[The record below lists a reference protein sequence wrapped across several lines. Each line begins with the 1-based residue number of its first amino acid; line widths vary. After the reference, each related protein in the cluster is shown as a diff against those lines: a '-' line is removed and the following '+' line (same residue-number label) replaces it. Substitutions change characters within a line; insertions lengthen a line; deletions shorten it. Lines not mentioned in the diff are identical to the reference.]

1 MDYGMRKAKSRIK
14 KKKIARR
21 APRPV
26 ENPAWLREDPV
37 GNAISLPV
45 STRPSLL
52 PFHELTPE
60 DFERLCLRLSERSA
74 TAEAAW
80 VYGKTGHAQHGIDV
94 LIRIVDGA
102 FHVWQSKRYKKIS
115 KATVNEAVAFF
126 LKHKW
131 AKQARRFVLAVAC
144 QFESPAVIDAI
155 EAARTA
161 LRARNI
167 EFEALGASELTERMK
182 SETALVDDFFG
193 RAWVEPICGPEAL
206 ELLKNRLSR
215 FDVESVRARLCIFYN
230 SWISAVDPGLPI
242 ARQDSQGRTHA
253 SIPITERYI
262 QPDFIVPLADSQIPP
277 AGDAPDRDSEQ
288 RKADEA
294 APSQRAAQ
302 RHDQHASSVGP
313 ALRERRVPLDEYL
326 KSQSQA
332 LIVGEAGSGK
342 SSLLRFVAL
351 DILADKPAL
360 EAVKNRFAKAIP
372 VWLPFALWVRMS
384 IEHGSP
390 VAIEDAVSE
399 FFRSQ
404 GDTGLADEMRRAVGG
419 QNIVLLADGIDEASD
434 VTAARTLVA
443 VLTAFSSRTGIP
455 ILATSRPHGARNLS
469 ELASSWD
476 RCNLAA
482 LSDAQR
488 HALASLWFGVL
499 EGFEAGASATPSQI
513 QGRAKRKADTF
524 ISALQL
530 NAGISRLSQTP
541 LFLLAFLNL
550 HRCGQTLPRDRFA
563 ASQEIVEQLMEHQP
577 RRRDMSALAMRSL
590 AGDPRMRDRVI
601 ADFAY
606 ALQAGEL
613 RGSIPDAATEEV
625 AAARGADLIRSRQQS
640 ADQESAEA
648 DARKIFSFTGE
659 RAGLLV
665 NKAQGNVGFL
675 HLSLQEYLAARHV
688 MQRSLAERIAFV
700 STNAGR
706 VRWREPILYLL
717 FMTANEA
724 EVGQLLEA
732 IATAPVMDAD
742 ARAVRDALLTDA
754 VFADFDHDLGIVR
767 RLAAGMFA
775 EAELTA
781 WGARRTHLLGAAV
794 DGLFSESVGEMC
806 RAKLAEWVPDRH
818 GFGRAA
824 AIQAMPAWSAT
835 LRPACVTALLRC
847 LRCENDYVWRKAA
860 EILPVVSERNPEI
873 KERLMQAARA
883 APSVQ
888 TAQAAVVA
896 LGCGWFEDQDVGA
909 IAEALRASSHQG
921 LCLDA
926 IRIRA
931 KRGETDAT
939 DLDSYFAIAFGEE
952 RFAHGLVARD
962 LAEHFAGH
970 HRAAFVG
977 KLETA
982 IAAQMGDR
990 LGRILPLIGA
1000 LFICEPANARA
1011 RQELLQALAQDWVL
1025 HDLFSPG
1032 HFPVDRVEWTPELIA
1047 RIEGHI
1053 RNKERIM
1060 DSDLYWIAKILPLP
1074 LVKERCIEFLR
1085 GKPYLGFWC
1094 SQALVEFW
1102 GKSDPEVQAVFTE
1115 MLTAPPETVAQ
1126 VAEELPLVIDD
1137 HAACREA
1144 LLRALRADVSRTD
1157 FILKGCKKLGFT
1169 AADEEMVQAALQAGT
1184 RTKAPLYYDVW
1195 SGSIIGAFAAHPDVR
1210 KLALDELMRRDGPLG
1225 AVASSYPADEDMCR
1239 RVLGVLCPLDDRA
1252 RMRLVQG
1259 LEAAAASNDAAAE
1272 LLGTA
1277 RQDTGGL
1284 VCSESIIGWVE
1295 STLARGPLAEAD
1307 LGWLER
1313 ELDTVGPEYEKRR
1326 SAAVVGLL
1334 LAGAI
1339 ERFVRAKRYDGKPLD
1354 VEASPDLTRDDMYLR
1369 RLLPRWDELIR
1380 ALGSERN
1387 VFERFDI
1394 TPERTLRVIHAGIPG
1409 ANRAFALLMAQVPG
1423 ARHVHKSDLVAAVAE
1438 MEPRGNPMRE
1448 LIATLLLTPFW
1459 ARSVADHWAELRAG
1473 EIFAEYFRGDSDLRA
1488 KVIDA
1493 FRTNADNA
1501 GAAGALAELLLRED
1515 DAAVEQLLVAGVQ
1528 GRRYGVGTHFKLVAA
1543 FSSADAFIDEISRLL
1558 TRDIEPDDWSLPYWV
1573 PALVRRI
1580 KIDAE
1585 LRAKMLEALG
1595 AVVSVSTKVTF
1606 TALLARA
1613 AGSTDQLKAYAAEEL
1628 RKLQADPIPAIGF
1641 DLTSY
1646 AHRPLFQLM
1655 TELAA

>member
-1 MDYGMRKAKSRIK
+1 MDYDMRKAKSRIK
-14 KKKIARR
+14 KKKILRR
-21 APRPV
+21 GPRAV
-26 ENPAWLREDPV
+26 QNPAWLREDPV

-45 STRPSLL
+45 RTRPSLL

-94 LIRIVDGA
+94 LIRIADGA
-102 FHVWQSKRYKKIS
+102 FHVWQSKRYKKIT
-115 KATVNEAVAFF
+115 KATIKEAVAFF

-144 QFESPAVIDAI
+144 RFESPAVIDAI

-167 EFEALGASELTERMK
+167 ELEALDASTLTERMK

-215 FDVESVRARLCIFYN
+215 FDVASVRARLRIFYN

-242 ARQDSQGRTHA
+242 AGQDSQGRTHA

-277 AGDAPDRDSEQ
+277 AGETPERDPEA

-294 APSQRAAQ
+294 EPSQGPRE
-302 RHDQHASSVGP
+302 RHDRHASSVGLAP
-313 ALRERRVPLDEYL
+313 RERRVPLDEYL

-351 DILADKPAL
+351 DILADQPAL

-384 IEHGSP
+384 IERGSP
-390 VAIEDAVSE
+390 VAIEAAVFE

-404 GDTGLADEMRRAVGG
+404 GDTGLADEMRRAVAG

-434 VTAARTLVA
+434 ATAARTLVA
-443 VLTAFSSRTGIP
+443 VLTAFGSRTGIP

-524 ISALQL
+524 MSALQL

-541 LFLLAFLNL
+541 LFLLAFLSL
-550 HRCGQTLPRDRFA
+550 HRRGQTLPRDRFA

-590 AGDPRMRDRVI
+590 VGEPRMRDRVI

-648 DARKIFSFTGE
+648 DARKIFSFTEE

-688 MQRSLAERIAFV
+688 MQCSLTERIAFV

-775 EAELTA
+775 ETELTA

-818 GFGRAA
+818 GYGRAA
-824 AIQAMPAWSAT
+824 AIQAMPAWSAA
-835 LRPACVTALLRC
+835 LKPACLTALLRC

-860 EILPVVSERNPEI
+860 EILPVLSERNPEI

-896 LGCGWFEDQDVGA
+896 LSCGWFEDQDVGA

-931 KRGETDAT
+931 KRDETDAT
-939 DLDSYFAIAFGEE
+939 DLDSYFAIAFGKE
-952 RFAHGLVARD
+952 RFAHELVARD
-962 LAEHFAGH
+962 LAEHFAAH
-970 HRAAFVG
+970 HRGAFVG

-982 IAAQMGDR
+982 IAAQTGDR
-990 LGRILPLIGA
+990 LGRIMPLIGA
-1000 LFICEPANARA
+1000 LFICEPGNARA

-1053 RNKERIM
+1053 RDKERIM

-1102 GKSDPEVQAVFTE
+1102 GKSDPEVQALFTE

-1137 HAACREA
+1137 RAACREA

-1157 FILKGCKKLGFT
+1157 FILKGCKKLGIT

-1195 SGSIIGAFAAHPDVR
+1195 SGSIIGAFAAHPEVR

-1225 AVASSYPADEDMCR
+1225 AIASSYADEDMCR

-1252 RMRLVQG
+1252 RIRLVQG
-1259 LEAAAASNDAAAE
+1259 LEAAAASNDAAAD

-1326 SAAVVGLL
+1326 TAAVVGLL

-1354 VEASPDLTRDDMYLR
+1354 VDASPDLTRDDMYLR

-1380 ALGSERN
+1380 ALGSEEN
-1387 VFERFDI
+1387 VLERFDI
-1394 TPERTLRVIHAGIPG
+1394 TPERTLRAIHAGIPG
-1409 ANRAFALLMAQVPG
+1409 AERLFGLLMAKVPT
-1423 ARHVHKSDLVAAVAE
+1423 AQHVHKSDLVAAVAE
-1438 MEPRGNPMRE
+1438 MEPRGNHIRE
-1448 LIATLLLTPFW
+1448 LIAPLLLTHFW

-1473 EIFAEYFRGDSDLRA
+1473 EIFAEYFREDSDLRA

-1493 FRTNADNA
+1493 FRTNPDNA
-1501 GAAGALAELLLRED
+1501 GAAGALAELLLRDD
-1515 DAAVEQLLVAGVQ
+1515 DAVVKELLVARVQ

-1543 FSSADAFIDEISRLL
+1543 LSSADDFIEDIASLL
-1558 TRDIEPDDWSLPYWV
+1558 TRDIEVDEWSLPYWV

-1580 KIDAE
+1580 KLDAE
-1585 LRAKMLEALG
+1585 LRAKMFEALG
-1595 AVVSVSTKVTF
+1595 AATSVSMKLTLA
-1606 TALLARA
+1606 ALLARA

-1641 DLTSY
+1641 DLTKY

-1655 TELAA
+1655 TELAG

>member
-26 ENPAWLREDPV
+26 ENPAWLREDPA

-45 STRPSLL
+45 RTRPSLL
-52 PFHELTPE
+52 PFHELSPE
-60 DFERLCLRLSERSA
+60 DFERLCLRLAERGA
-74 TAEAAW
+74 TVEAAW

-94 LIRIVDGA
+94 LVRIEDGA

-115 KATVNEAVAFF
+115 KGEVNEAVAFF

-144 QFESPAVIDAI
+144 RFESPAVIDAI
-155 EAARTA
+155 EAARAA
-161 LRARNI
+161 LRAKNI
-167 EFEALGASELTERMK
+167 EFEALDASKLTERMK
-182 SETALVDDFFG
+182 SEPALVDDFFG
-193 RAWVEPICGPEAL
+193 REWVEPICGPEAL
-206 ELLKNRLSR
+206 ESLKNRLSR
-215 FDVESVRARLCIFYN
+215 FDVASVRARLRTFYN

-242 ARQDSQGRTHA
+242 AGRDAQGRTLA

-262 QPDFIVPLADSQIPP
+262 QPDFIVPLPDSQIPP
-277 AGDAPDRDSEQ
+277 AGEPQDRDADS
-288 RKADEA
+288 RKADA
-294 APSQRAAQ
+294 AESRQLTPERHGQSASFAGAA
-302 RHDQHASSVGP
+302 A
-313 ALRERRVPLDEYL
+313 RERRVPLDDYL

-332 LIVGEAGSGK
+332 LIVGDAGSGK

-351 DILADKPAL
+351 DILADQPVL
-360 EAVKNRFAKAIP
+360 EAVKSRFAKAIP

-384 IEHGSP
+384 VERGSP
-390 VAIEDAVSE
+390 VAIEDAVFE

-404 GDTGLADEMRRAVGG
+404 GDTGLADDMRRVVGG
-419 QNIVLLADGIDEASD
+419 RNIVLLADGIDEASD
-434 VTAARTLVA
+434 ATAARTLVA
-443 VLTAFSSRTGIP
+443 VLTAFGSRTGIP
-455 ILATSRPHGARNLS
+455 ILATSRLHGARNLS
-469 ELASSWD
+469 ELAGSWD

-482 LSDAQR
+482 LSDTQR
-488 HALASLWFGVL
+488 YALASLWFAVL
-499 EGFEAGASATPSQI
+499 EDFEAGGATPTQI
-513 QGRAKRKADTF
+513 RGRAKRKADMF
-524 ISALQL
+524 MSAVQL

-541 LFLLAFLNL
+541 LFLLAFLSL
-550 HRCGQTLPRDRFA
+550 HRRGQTLPRDRFA

-577 RRRDMSALAMRSL
+577 HRRDMSALATRSP
-590 AGDPRMRDRVI
+590 AGEPRVRDRVI

-613 RGSIPDAATEEV
+613 RGSVPDAATEEV
-625 AAARGADLIRSRQQS
+625 AIARGADIIRSRQQS
-640 ADQESAEA
+640 ADRETAES
-648 DARKIFSFTGE
+648 DARKIFSFTEE

-688 MQRSLAERIAFV
+688 MQRSLAERVAFV

-724 EVGQLLEA
+724 EVGQLLKA

-754 VFADFDHDLGIVR
+754 VFADFDHDLGVVR
-767 RLAAGMFA
+767 RLAAGMFV

-806 RAKLAEWVPDRH
+806 RAKVAEWVPDRH
-818 GFGRAA
+818 GYGRAA
-824 AIQAMPAWSAT
+824 AIQAMPAWSGT
-835 LRPACVTALLRC
+835 LKPACVTALLRC
-847 LRCENDYVWRKAA
+847 LRCEDEYIWRKAA
-860 EILPVVSERNPEI
+860 EILPIVGDRSRET
-873 KERLMQAARA
+873 KERLMQIARA

-888 TAQAAVVA
+888 TAQAAVVS
-896 LGCGWFEDQDVGA
+896 LGCGWFEDQSVGA
-909 IAEALRASSHQG
+909 IAEALRASGHQG

-939 DLDSYFAIAFGEE
+939 DLDVYFAIAFGKQ
-952 RFAHGLVARD
+952 RFTSGFFARD
-962 LAEHFAGH
+962 LAEHFAAH

-977 KLETA
+977 KLEAA
-982 IAAQMGDR
+982 IAAQTGDR

-1000 LFICEPANARA
+1000 LFICEPGNARA
-1011 RQELLQALAQDWVL
+1011 RQELSQALTQDWVL

-1047 RIEGHI
+1047 RIEVHI
-1053 RNKERIM
+1053 RNKERLI
-1060 DSDLYWIAKILPLP
+1060 DSELYWIARILRLP
-1074 LVKERCIEFLR
+1074 LVKERCIEILR
-1085 GKPYLGFWC
+1085 GKPHLGFWC
-1094 SQALVEFW
+1094 SQALAEFW
-1102 GKSDPEVQAVFTE
+1102 GKSDPDVQALFRD

-1126 VAEELPLVIDD
+1126 VAEELPLMIDD
-1137 HAACREA
+1137 RAACRDA
-1144 LLRALRADVSRTD
+1144 MLRALRADVSRTD
-1157 FILKGCKKLGFT
+1157 FILKGCKRLGIT
-1169 AADEEMVQAALQAGT
+1169 VADEEMVQAALQAGA
-1184 RTKAPLYYDVW
+1184 RTKAPLYYDMW
-1195 SGSIIGAFAAHPDVR
+1195 CAGIIGAFAAHPEVR
-1210 KLALDELMRRDGPLG
+1210 KLALDELMRRDGSLG
-1225 AVASSYPADEDMCR
+1225 AVASNYPADEDMCR
-1239 RVLGVLCPLDDRA
+1239 RVLGVLSPVDDRA
-1252 RMRLVQG
+1252 RMRLVQD

-1272 LLGTA
+1272 LLDTA

-1295 STLARGPLAEAD
+1295 STLARGPLTETD

-1326 SAAVVGLL
+1326 TAAVVGLL

-1339 ERFVRAKRYDGKPLD
+1339 ERFVRAKRFDGKPLG
-1354 VEASPDLTRDDMYLR
+1354 VEASPDLTRDAMYLR

-1380 ALGSERN
+1380 ALGSEEN
-1387 VFERFDI
+1387 VLERFDI
-1394 TPERTLRVIHAGIPG
+1394 TPERTLRAIRAGTPG
-1409 ANRAFALLMAQVPG
+1409 ADHLFALLMAKVPG
-1423 ARHVHKSDLVAAVAE
+1423 ARHVHQSDLVAAVAE
-1438 MEPRGNPMRE
+1438 MEPRGNATRE
-1448 LIATLLLTPFW
+1448 LIASLLLTPFW
-1459 ARSVADHWAELRAG
+1459 ARSIADHWAELRAG

-1528 GRRYGVGTHFKLVAA
+1528 GRHYGVGTHFKLIAA
-1543 FSSADAFIDEISRLL
+1543 LASPEAFIEEISGLL
-1558 TRDIEPDDWSLPYWV
+1558 TRDIDPDEWSLPYWV

-1580 KIDAE
+1580 EMDAE
-1585 LRAKMLEALG
+1585 LRAKMLEVFSA
-1595 AVVSVSTKVTF
+1595 AASVSMKLTF
-1606 TALLARA
+1606 AALLGRG

-1628 RKLQADPIPAIGF
+1628 RRLQADPIPAIGF

-1646 AHRPLFQLM
+1646 GHRPLFQLM